1 MLLESLRREVVAVG
15 KRVLAAG
22 LVRGTAGNFSARD
35 FETGLIVISP
45 SGMPYPELRPEDV
58 VVLDISGEIVDGART
73 PSSETPMHLM
83 LYRERPDT
91 GAVVH
96 THSHYSTVVSCIR
109 DELPVLLTEFAVL
122 FGGPV
127 PVTRYAPTATEEIA
141 RSVIEAMPP
150 DGQAV
155 LLRNH
160 GLVVRGADF
169 EQALAIAEVVE
180 DTAKVYV
187 HALAANGGREPN
199 LVPAEVIPEMRAA
212 WLAQYGQ
219 PKEG

>member
-1 MLLESLRREVVAVG
+1 MLVESLRREVVAVG

-35 FETGLIVISP
+35 PETGLVVISP
-45 SGMPYPELRPEDV
+45 SGMPYDEMQPEDAV
-58 VVLDISGEIVDGART
+58 VMDLSGQIVEGERA
-73 PSSETPMHLM
+73 PSSESPMHLM

-109 DELPVLLTEFAVL
+109 DELPPLLTEFAVKL
-122 FGGPV
+122 GGPV
-127 PVTRYAPTATEEIA
+127 PVTRYAPTATEDIA
-141 RSVIEAMPP
+141 LSVVEAMPP

-160 GLVVRGADF
+160 GLLARGRDF
-169 EQALAIAEVVE
+169 EHALAIAEVIE
-180 DTAKVYV
+180 DTAEVYV
-187 HALAANGGREPN
+187 HALSANGGREPN
-199 LVPAEVIPEMRAA
+199 LVPAAIIPEMRAA
-212 WLAQYGQ
+212 WLANYGQ
-219 PKEG
+219 PRPR